1 MSDFYGTSKDDQ
13 NGTRKQIKNRGGGVE
28 GNTP

>member
-1 MSDFYGTSKDDQ
+1 MSDFYGTLKDDQ
-13 NGTRKQIKNRGGGVE
+13 NGTRKQKKNRGGGVE